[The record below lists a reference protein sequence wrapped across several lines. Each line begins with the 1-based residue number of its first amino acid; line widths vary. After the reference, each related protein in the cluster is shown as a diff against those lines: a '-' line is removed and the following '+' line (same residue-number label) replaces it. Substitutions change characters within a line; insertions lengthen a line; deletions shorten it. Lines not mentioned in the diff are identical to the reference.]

1 MEGWVVV
8 HHELNGQVG
17 GGIEVDDFVVEF
29 TAFEFQHFN
38 GLEVLSVDKFGVF
51 SLDLTDDV
59 FEIGVG
65 INC

>member
-8 HHELNGQVG
+8 HHELNCQVG

-29 TAFEFQHFN
+29 TAFEFQHLD
-38 GLEVLSVDKFGVF
+38 GLEVLSIDKFGVF